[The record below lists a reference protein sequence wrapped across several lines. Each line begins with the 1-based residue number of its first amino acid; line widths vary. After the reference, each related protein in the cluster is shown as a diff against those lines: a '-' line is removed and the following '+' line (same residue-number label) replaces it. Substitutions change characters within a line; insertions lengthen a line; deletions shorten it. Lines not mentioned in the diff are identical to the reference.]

1 MWWETITFYVS
12 FYKNEWNTRKRQE
25 KKRLKGRKKTP
36 DIMQVVE
43 NKPQKK
49 KSDTITCLSE
59 IQCINF
65 PTE

>member
-49 KSDTITCLSE
+49 KKRHYNLSKW
-59 IQCINF
+59 NSMY
-65 PTE
+65 